1 MIYIKEKLLCLLLLQ
16 KVIGKKYDKN
26 NWLRVKLTLN
36 ESEVIIIFW
45 NKKIDKKNRIKKYE
59 IGNGII
65 IDKNQDKE
73 KRIRRKQLLK
83 LRKRKK
89 KITTEKVKIN
99 IYE

>member
-1 MIYIKEKLLCLLLLQ
+1 MNRKLLLYFEI
-16 KVIGKKYDKN
+16 K
-26 NWLRVKLTLN
+26 KLT
-36 ESEVIIIFW
+36 
-45 NKKIDKKNRIKKYE
+45 KKSNKKYE

-89 KITTEKVKIN
+89 KLRRKKSK
-99 IYE
+99 